1 MRGGEG
7 QAEVGTS
14 HNHESR
20 AQLDGEATGGGDLG
34 ELHANSLDDGV
45 AIGGKTKHDTKPTN
59 DEDPDGHIR
68 FAAELL
74 LPIYVPDS
82 GEGANGVGDIVSTM
96 GKGIGARCE
105 NLQAPMIL
113 SCKRSTPLPWC

>member
-34 ELHANSLDDGV
+34 ELHANSLNDGV
-45 AIGGKTKHDTKPTN
+45 AIGCKADHDPN
-59 DEDPDGHIR
+59 ASDEEDPH
-68 FAAELL
+68 
-74 LPIYVPDS
+74 
-82 GEGANGVGDIVSTM
+82 
-96 GKGIGARCE
+96 
-105 NLQAPMIL
+105 LQAAQL
-113 SCKRSTPLPWC
+113 L